1 MSIAE
6 DLMSRVFGFLSIVI
20 VLALGMYIYSQQ
32 VKSATAAGG
41 QSTPTGAVNITGV
54 RSDLLSLASAER
66 NYFAQ
71 QGKYASLEDLI
82 SEKYVTIERSRPPY
96 SYEISTTSSGFQ
108 VTATRSTPGS
118 PAKIWIDENMQ
129 MQSGD

>member
-1 MSIAE
+1 
-6 DLMSRVFGFLSIVI
+6 MSRLFGFLSIVI
-20 VLALGMYIYSQQ
+20 VLAAGMYIYSQQ
-32 VKSATAAGG
+32 VKSATAVGG
-41 QSTPTGAVNITGV
+41 QGSPTGTVNITGV

-66 NYFAQ
+66 NYYAQ

-108 VTATRSTPGS
+108 VTASRSTPGS
-118 PAKIWIDENMQ
+118 PAKIWIDETMQ
-129 MQSGD
+129 IQSGD